1 MSKRKGVLV
10 AALVA
15 AGVLVAGYFGL
26 PARSATAPL
35 YATAMV
41 TTADLRQTVLAVGR
55 LRAKEL
61 VAVGAQVSGQVQHL
75 HVALGQQV
83 KAGDLIAEVDAQ
95 PQQVAL
101 SNARAALAS
110 LQAQLAAREA
120 ARLQAQQG
128 YQREQMLL
136 QGEATAQA
144 TYEAA
149 KAALVTAQAEVRSL
163 GAQIQQA
170 RLQVETARINLGY
183 TRIVAPMDGMVVA
196 VVTKQGQT
204 LNAFQT
210 TPNIVMLAKL
220 DVMTVRAEISEAD
233 VHKIAPGQTVTFT
246 TLGQPGVAHQAMV
259 ELVEPAPESIVNDVG
274 AGASPGGNEGAAT
287 RAVYYNALFDV
298 ANPDGQLRPSMTV
311 QVSILVDE
319 ALQALQVPN
328 AALGARDA
336 DGLYSVRVRDAAG
349 GVASRQV
356 RIGLQT
362 HSQTQVLEG
371 LAPGEEVVLGEALP
385 SDGPAGG
392 LLGF

>member
-15 AGVLVAGYFGL
+15 AGVLVAGCFWL
-26 PARSATAPL
+26 SARSATAPL

-120 ARLQAQQG
+120 ARLQAQLG

-136 QGEATAQA
+136 QGEATAQ
-144 TYEAA
+144 AA

-163 GAQIQQA
+163 GAQIEQA

-233 VHKIAPGQTVTFT
+233 VHKIAPGQAVTFT
-246 TLGQPGVAHQAMV
+246 TLGQPGVAHQATV
-259 ELVEPAPESIVNDVG
+259 ERVEPAPESIVNDVG

-336 DGLYSVRVRDAAG
+336 EGLYSVRVRDAAG

-385 SDGPAGG
+385 NDGPAGG